1 MHLVSVIRCTIIA
14 PTGQHSVARDNT
26 PGIANDNHKP
36 QRGGIYVSITIT
48 SVSPFDFLD
57 EKPGGVA
64 ESRNPQRTPRLHR
77 RNRERTKRV
86 LLQAGSV
93 EDHIHLLLT
102 HPRTISPAK
111 LVQEIKTGSSKWI
124 KTKGVRFTKFAW
136 QTGYGI
142 FSISPSHQQAV
153 VKYIE
158 NQAEHHR
165 NNSFQDEYRN
175 LLAKYNVPFDERYVW
190 D

>member
-1 MHLVSVIRCTIIA
+1 MSQSLSQVLVHLIFSTKNWEAWLSEEIRNELHAYI
-14 PTGQHSVARDNT
+14 
-26 PGIANDNHKP
+26 
-36 QRGGIYVSITIT
+36 GGIVNAQN
-48 SVSPFDFLD
+48 
-57 EKPGGVA
+57 G
-64 ESRNPQRTPRLHR
+64 
-77 RNRERTKRV
+77 V

-93 EDHIHLLLT
+93 EDHIHLLLA

-142 FSISPSHQQAV
+142 FSVSPSHQQAV
-153 VKYIE
+153 VEYIE

-165 NNSFQDEYRN
+165 HSSFQDEYRN
-175 LLAKYNVPFDERYVW
+175 LLAKYNVPFDERFVW